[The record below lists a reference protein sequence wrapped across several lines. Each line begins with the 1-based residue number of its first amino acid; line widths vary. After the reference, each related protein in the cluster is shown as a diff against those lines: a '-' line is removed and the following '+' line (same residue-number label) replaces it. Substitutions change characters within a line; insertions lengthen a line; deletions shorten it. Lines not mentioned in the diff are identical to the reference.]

1 MPVIR
6 YRVFVLLLPPMQF
19 RDTSKLAK
27 TGWRYKLVPFP
38 VILGA
43 FAAPSGEDIPLIKG
57 YIVSGTIVAVAR
69 PSDRALGPC
78 RPDGQSIHDAMGR
91 YVLGSRHR
99 GERVTG
105 LGSK

>member
-1 MPVIR
+1 M
-6 YRVFVLLLPPMQF
+6 LF

-38 VILGA
+38 VIVGA

-69 PSDRALGPC
+69 PSDSALGPFGG
-78 RPDGQSIHDAMGR
+78 P
-91 YVLGSRHR
+91 VGSRLTTR
-99 GERVTG
+99 WVGTYFAAETVV
-105 LGSK
+105 SA